1 MENISEASFRFAKKN
16 KKFIIENFASVN
28 IKSNEKPVFIFMAG
42 APGAG
47 KTETS
52 KWLIDILKKESLVNG
67 IVRIDADEIREIF
80 RPIGYNG
87 KNSDEYKRGCM
98 KGMEI
103 LFDYCLK
110 NRYHT
115 IIDGTFASL
124 SVAQKDIELAIGKK
138 AEIFIIYVYQDP
150 QVAWGFTKVREKEEG
165 RRVRKEM
172 FIDSL
177 FKSIYNVNFIKQKYK
192 DRIEIWLVE
201 KDISNNTKNIK
212 FNIENIDNY
221 LIINYNAETLDN
233 ILYEES
239 KE

>member
-47 KTETS
+47 KTEIS